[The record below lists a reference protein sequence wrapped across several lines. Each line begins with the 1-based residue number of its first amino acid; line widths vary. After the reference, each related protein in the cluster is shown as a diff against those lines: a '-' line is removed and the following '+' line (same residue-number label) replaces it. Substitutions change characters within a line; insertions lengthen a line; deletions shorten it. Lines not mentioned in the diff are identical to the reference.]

1 MPNIDPDPLSSGA
14 RTVPSVEPTHGAV
27 EAPGLVPWR
36 WLRLLLLVGAL
47 GAAIAGQYWLS
58 IQYVARW
65 SAAAWVFAG
74 LAFVALYFLSAE
86 DRGLPALEGGGLSR
100 STERTLLAA
109 VLGVGLFF
117 GFFRLWEFPP
127 GLNHDAAW
135 EGLYA
140 IRILQ
145 RAVPYAPYV
154 NMAWGRE
161 TMTFY
166 FRALSILL
174 LGRTPLAIELPS
186 VIAGVLTLPFFYWW
200 ARNTF
205 GARFSLLATLLLGAS
220 GWHLIF
226 SRTGWRSD
234 FQPLFETITC
244 CFFIRAM
251 LTAAPRDFAIAGL
264 GLSLALNTYNAARIL
279 PMLFPLWLL
288 AYIAHSRQVGAFF
301 KRYGLGL
308 VAMAVTFGIT
318 IAPLAWY
325 ATHHWIEFQGRALAL
340 QGETTFPQA
349 LKQTALLFN
358 CWGNG
363 NDFFVS
369 TPGLEFPAAVFLGFG
384 LLWALLSIRDTRA
397 QFLLL
402 GLVIS
407 LVPGLVSKPNM
418 NRDIGTMPFVY
429 FFVAL
434 GVTFFAVQARALIPR
449 TGRALATAL
458 TVVVAA
464 AAMVATYTQYLSH
477 NRRDIWGYYPETTA
491 LGKYIRTLVP
501 RYQVW
506 VGDTPYF
513 PRDTMTFM
521 AYLDEGNPLEERNY
535 IWLDDVTSLLR
546 TNLTAPPGKG
556 MAFLFENTGRAT
568 TVVKELQRRYPDNE
582 LVTLRY
588 PENSGPIFAIG
599 VLVPA
604 AGVTAKP
611 AAAIITASETP
622 APEPET
628 PQAGPPGKLG
638 QPRGVAVNSDGNVL
652 VCDFGNNRIQ
662 EFGPDLHFLDG
673 WGTFGKSPGEFKQP
687 CGIAIGPSGEI
698 FVADTWNQRVQVFSK
713 TGQFVRQWSGA
724 FYGPRGIAVDA
735 KGSVFVA
742 DTGNNRVVR
751 FSAEGSKEVEWGGKG
766 PEPGHFI
773 EPVGVAVGSGAQVYV
788 CDNGNSRLQM
798 FSRDG
803 KFIKAFPVPGWE
815 VKPYSEP
822 NITLDQHGT
831 IWVTVPAAKEIR
843 AYDKAGTLR
852 RTITG
857 SSIKGVSFD
866 TPLGISYSPAT
877 KELIVSDLEN
887 RLVRIPVAGK

>member
-1 MPNIDPDPLSSGA
+1 MANIDPDRVSAAAGVLPSIEPTSGA
-14 RTVPSVEPTHGAV
+14 VREPGR
-27 EAPGLVPWR
+27 VPWR
-36 WLRLLLLVGAL
+36 WLRLVVLLSAL
-47 GAAIAGQYWLS
+47 GAALAGQYWLS
-58 IQYVARW
+58 IQHVAHW
-65 SAAAWVFAG
+65 SAAAWALAG
-74 LAFVALYFLSAE
+74 LAFIGLYFLSAE
-86 DRGLPALEGGGLSR
+86 ERGLPALDAGALSR
-100 STERTLLAA
+100 KTERVLVAA
-109 VLGVGLFF
+109 VMAVGLFF
-117 GFFRLWEFPP
+117 GVFRLWEFPP

-145 RAVPYAPYV
+145 RAVRYTPYV

-174 LGRTPLAIELPS
+174 LGRTPLAIEIPS
-186 VIAGVLTLPFFYWW
+186 VIAGLLTLPFFYWW

-205 GARFSLLATLLLGAS
+205 GARFGLLATLLLGAS

-244 CFFIRAM
+244 CFFVRGM

-264 GLSLALNTYNAARIL
+264 GLSLTLNTYNAARIL
-279 PMLFPLWLL
+279 PLLFPLWLL
-288 AYIAHSRQVGAFF
+288 AYLVDTGRVGAFL
-301 KRYGLGL
+301 KRYGWGL

-325 ATHHWIEFQGRALAL
+325 AMHHWIEFQGRAVAL
-340 QGETTFPQA
+340 QAETSFAQA

-358 CWGNG
+358 YWGNG
-363 NDFFVS
+363 NDFFVN

-402 GLVIS
+402 GLVIN
-407 LVPGLVSKPNM
+407 LVPGLASKPNM

-449 TGRALATAL
+449 VGRAVATAL

-464 AAMVATYTQYLSH
+464 AAIVATYTQYLSH
-477 NRRDIWGYYPETTA
+477 NRREIWGYYPETTI

-501 RYQVW
+501 HYQVW
-506 VGDTPYF
+506 VGGTPYF
-513 PRDTMTFM
+513 PRDTMTFI
-521 AYLDEGNPLEERNY
+521 AYMDEGNPLEERNY

-556 MAFLFENTGRAT
+556 MAFLLENSGRAPE
-568 TVVKELQRRYPDNE
+568 VMNELRRRYPDNE
-582 LVTLRY
+582 RVTLRY
-588 PENSGPIFAIG
+588 PEDSERVFAIG
-599 VLVPA
+599 LLVPPA
-604 AGVTAKP
+604 SVKAKP
-611 AAAIITASETP
+611 TAAEAITASETP
-622 APEPET
+622 TPEPEV
-628 PQAGPPGKLG
+628 PQAGPAGKLA
-638 QPRGVAVNSDGNVL
+638 QPRGLAVDKDGNVL

-673 WGTFGKSPGEFKQP
+673 WGTFGTSPGEFKQP
-687 CGIAIGPSGEI
+687 CGIAIAPSGEI
-698 FVADTWNQRVQVFSK
+698 FVADTWNGRVQVFSK
-713 TGQFVRQWSGA
+713 TGQFLRQWSAA
-724 FYGPRGIAVDA
+724 FYGPRSLTVDA

-751 FSAEGSKEVEWGGKG
+751 FSAEGKKEVEWGGKG

-773 EPVGVAVGSGAQVYV
+773 EPVGVVVSGEQVYV
-788 CDNGNSRLQM
+788 CDNGNSRLQI

-803 KFIKAFPVPGWE
+803 KFIKAFAVPGWE

-822 NITLDQHGT
+822 NITLDPHGT

-843 AYDKAGTLR
+843 AYDRGGTLR

-857 SSIKGVSFD
+857 GSIKGVSFD
-866 TPLGISYSPAT
+866 TPLGISYIPAT

-887 RLVRIPVAGK
+887 RLVRIPVSGK